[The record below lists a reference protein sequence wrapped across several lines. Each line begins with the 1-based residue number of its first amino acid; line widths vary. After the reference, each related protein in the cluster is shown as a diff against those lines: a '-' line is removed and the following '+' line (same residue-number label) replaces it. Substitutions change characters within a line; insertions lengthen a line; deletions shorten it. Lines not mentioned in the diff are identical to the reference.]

1 MNHQGND
8 KVDDQVDQD
17 EVLKIFQDDPEHG
30 LICLVCGS
38 LVPQVGDFPR
48 VHWDWHEASNGA

>member
-1 MNHQGND
+1 MSD
-8 KVDDQVDQD
+8 EQVSTD
-17 EVLKIFQDDPEHG
+17 EVLKIFEDDPEHG

-38 LVPQVGDFPR
+38 LVPHVGSFPR